1 MPQAKG
7 QTENLT
13 ARIEYRV
20 IKSNSQLIA
29 HYQDMA
35 SALQKYFFAPRVPN
49 LAGGFIDDNFALVDL
64 RRKRNGFAIAS
75 SAATKLPTGIVV
87 PAFDQANIGQ
97 PEELIRIIRQTA
109 EASGLSN
116 RKRWSIALPEGAAR
130 TFVIP
135 LESKPAGKRELDE
148 ILSWKIE
155 RVIAY
160 PATELRAS
168 RQRLTPVE
176 GKERYLVTVARENVI
191 AEYEA
196 IFEAI
201 GWQVGLIVP
210 RHLGEAQWLLWD
222 QMPGDK
228 MLVSG
233 NRSGFTVVVMRNGD
247 PVMIRVYECEADTQM
262 DELHRSAVYYRDKVE
277 NAAGKFEL
285 TGLLVI
291 GGVDPFEAQ
300 KVLADALDHT
310 PAVIN
315 PTQFGFDLTGE
326 AIPFDQIA
334 GAAGLATLAW
344 Q

>member
-1 MPQAKG
+1 
-7 QTENLT
+7 
-13 ARIEYRV
+13 
-20 IKSNSQLIA
+20 
-29 HYQDMA
+29 MA
-35 SALQKYFFAPRVPN
+35 SALQKYFIAPRVPN
-49 LAGGFIDDNFALVDL
+49 IAGGFIDDNFALVDL
-64 RRKRNGFAIAS
+64 RRRRGGFAIAS
-75 SAATKLPTGIVV
+75 SAATKLPDGIVV
-87 PAFDQANIGQ
+87 PAFDQANIGR
-97 PEELIRIIRQTA
+97 PEELIRIIKQTS
-109 EASGLSN
+109 EAAGLSN

-135 LESKPAGKRELDE
+135 LESKPAGRRELEE
-148 ILSWKIE
+148 ILNWKIE
-155 RVIAY
+155 RVIAH
-160 PATELRAS
+160 PATELRTS
-168 RQRLTPVE
+168 RQRLSPV
-176 GKERYLVTVARENVI
+176 GGRERYLVTVAREDVI

-196 IFEAI
+196 TFESI

-222 QMPGDK
+222 QTPGDK

-233 NRSGFTVVVMRNGD
+233 NRSGFTVVVMRNGE
-247 PVMIRVYECEADTQM
+247 PVMIRVYGCEVDAQM

-277 NAAGKFEL
+277 SASGKQSEL

-291 GGVDPFEAQ
+291 GDVDSFEAQ
-300 KVLADALDHT
+300 KVLADALDRH
-310 PAVIN
+310 PSVIN